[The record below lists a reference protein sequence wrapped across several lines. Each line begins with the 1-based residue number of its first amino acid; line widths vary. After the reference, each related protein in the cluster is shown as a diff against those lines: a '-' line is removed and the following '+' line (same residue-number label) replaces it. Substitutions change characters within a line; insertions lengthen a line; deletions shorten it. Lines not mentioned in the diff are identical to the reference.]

1 MGSDYQSTY
10 FYKTKLKK
18 EVNGISK
25 NKNKKGKIRILKIK
39 EMCLSSINL
48 LLVQNQHGNDI
59 LIFSCFL

>member
-25 NKNKKGKIRILKIK
+25 NKNKKGKIRRLKIK

-48 LLVQNQHGNDI
+48 SLVQNQHGNDI
-59 LIFSCFL
+59 SIFSCFL